1 MMGKATTVPFGHPDS
16 IQPRKLF
23 TLPLPMQ
30 AEGLRLLF
38 EMGQSMEQVC
48 ARTGLSASAI
58 RNLVR
63 TRHAP
68 FTRGGEAYAVAA
80 EEEV

>member
-1 MMGKATTVPFGHPDS
+1 MMGKAMTAPFGHPDS

-23 TLPLPMQ
+23 TLPLQMQ

-38 EMGQSMEQVC
+38 EMGQSVDQVR

-58 RNLVR
+58 MNLVQ

-68 FTRGGEAYAVAA
+68 FVRGGEAFAVAT